1 MPGRF
6 QGLQALNGLVRA
18 QRASTAVDTPREVIT
33 REGLEQA
40 AREEFARRR
49 KTAGFPTA
57 ISLDP
62 DFTGAGQM
70 PRKQAEGA
78 MSTITDFL
86 PPFAEAKDVGRAI
99 EDPSLLNLGVA
110 GLAALGPAGRFLKRG
125 LKSTAKNVVVNK
137 AEREA
142 AAKMS
147 ESELQQIVVKKGPVG
162 QELRKVYQGTPHKFA
177 PEPGYPMGRFK
188 DEFIGT
194 GEGAA
199 TYGHGHYVAENIDT
213 ATAYRDAGSRGKRE
227 IVTSPGVESD
237 VVDFLQG
244 ALHEL
249 RPAFNTPADLAT
261 ADLKESLVRRLL
273 QEPGLRR
280 VIDAIDKGEASVSA
294 ADKGNIYKATLK
306 AADED
311 FILWDKPLSQQSEKV
326 QEALKPLLDF
336 WREKGASEAA
346 LKSWRG
352 EQLYERTSMFGH
364 REGFTGKLKDEV
376 SSNYLKSRGIRGVKY
391 LDEGSRAADKG
402 THNFVVFDPEDL
414 EILRILGITGAV
426 AGGASQIPQRAQN
439 GPQS

>member
-1 MPGRF
+1 
-6 QGLQALNGLVRA
+6 
-18 QRASTAVDTPREVIT
+18 
-33 REGLEQA
+33 
-40 AREEFARRR
+40 
-49 KTAGFPTA
+49 
-57 ISLDP
+57 
-62 DFTGAGQM
+62 
-70 PRKQAEGA
+70 
-78 MSTITDFL
+78 
-86 PPFAEAKDVGRAI
+86 
-99 EDPSLLNLGVA
+99 
-110 GLAALGPAGRFLKRG
+110 
-125 LKSTAKNVVVNK
+125 
-137 AEREA
+137 
-142 AAKMS
+142 
-147 ESELQQIVVKKGPVG
+147 
-162 QELRKVYQGTPHKFA
+162 
-177 PEPGYPMGRFK
+177 MGRFK

-311 FILWDKPLSQQSEKV
+311 FLLWDKPLSQQSEKV
-326 QEALKPLLDF
+326 QKALRDGVDGWGGETWDAVKDKHGGDWYQFGTRNHLMDYKRRSEFLKQ
-336 WREKGASEAA
+336 KGIKGIKYADQGSRDTHTIVMDGNKYAARSNRTEDYGKVSESFQTREAA
-346 LKSWRG
+346 EKWVASQG
-352 EQLYERTSMFGH
+352 T
-364 REGFTGKLKDEV
+364 
-376 SSNYLKSRGIRGVKY
+376 SNY
-391 LDEGSRAADKG
+391 
-402 THNFVVFDPEDL
+402 VVFDPADL